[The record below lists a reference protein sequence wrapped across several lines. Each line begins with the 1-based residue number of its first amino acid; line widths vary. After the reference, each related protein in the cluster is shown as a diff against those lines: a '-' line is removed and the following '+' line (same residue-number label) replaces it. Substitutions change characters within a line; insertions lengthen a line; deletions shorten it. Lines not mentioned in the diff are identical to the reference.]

1 MLGLSTA
8 ALLGYLAAIVV
19 LMVTPGPDM
28 MFVLANATRY
38 GTRAGVVAALGVA
51 AGEAVHVAAVV
62 CGLAAVIS
70 ASPVLFTV
78 IRWAGAA
85 YLIVLGVR
93 ALRDAGVSAPDGSL
107 QGGRAGRAFLRGLVT
122 NLLNPKMILFS
133 VAFLPQ
139 FVNQAAGNTTAQL
152 VLLGAIF
159 VAVQLTVDIAVGVG
173 AGRAAGRMADGR
185 WSRRINRVC
194 AVAFVALGVRLALG
208 S

>member
-1 MLGLSTA
+1 VLGLSIAT
-8 ALLGYLAAIVV
+8 LVGYLAAIVV

-28 MFVLANATRY
+28 MFVLANAARY

-51 AGEAVHVAAVV
+51 TGEAVHIAAVV
-62 CGLAAVIS
+62 CGLATVIS

-78 IRWAGAA
+78 IRWVGAA

-93 ALRDAGVSAPDGSL
+93 ALRGAGTAPTEKPE
-107 QGGRAGRAFLRGLVT
+107 QGGGSARAFLRGLVT

-139 FVNQAAGNTTAQL
+139 FVDPALGSATAQL
-152 VLLGAIF
+152 VLLGAVF
-159 VAVQLTVDIAVGVG
+159 VVVQLAVDIALGAGVG
-173 AGRAAGRMADGR
+173 RLGARMTDGR
-185 WSRRINRVC
+185 FSRRLNRIC
-194 AVAFVALGVRLALG
+194 AAAFVALGVRLALG